1 MPHYT
6 AYLMR
11 SMSQQ
16 VEFDAPDGTTPEE
29 LAAMATDRSELDP
42 NISNVFDADG
52 EVEVHFLRD
61 EQGRTLYS
69 DTGEEVDSDATPG
82 D

>member
-1 MPHYT
+1 MKYT

-11 SMSQQ
+11 TMSQQ
-16 VEFDAPDGTTPEE
+16 VEFEAPKGTDPEK
-29 LAAMATDRSELDP
+29 LAAMANDLSELDP
-42 NISNVFDADG
+42 NISNAFDADG

-69 DTGEEVDSDATPG
+69 DTGEEVSPDAAH